1 MSATTKNYIGYEA
14 LVSYLKSERKNWS
27 YCGFLNLNQDIIIA
41 SLISLT
47 NNSSITLAKWQG
59 FDVLWYNHF
68 LDEAKKLLKPDTFD
82 TVITEHLQ
90 HKKNLQTFWQGI
102 IKKCQKVNQDIIKE
116 HEKKEKENKEEN
128 EKYEKENFKEC
139 DTITTVM
146 KETSKDQAAVTIVFS
161 KKQLIKLN
169 NFCYDIL
176 YKLESKPYA
185 HLFYKYNE
193 KDIVNKIIKYPM
205 DLFTINLKLEN
216 NQYENLEEF
225 ENDIRLIF
233 RNCYTYNDV
242 KSEIYCSGEALESIF
257 NKKWNEKLIFQT
269 RRKGELKRVRDDDA
283 DADNSFT
290 KQNQILEENKDNVIY
305 EQVINDTLPVAP
317 AYENLVI
324 GNIMPFIEILKT
336 FLSTRSRM
344 SLSSADESMLQ
355 AIVEILLPLKYCI
368 PELSLVMD
376 GKKPKGS
383 GRFGY
388 LDIFVLKGTGDNYI
402 CLELKY
408 ISLVGLMKNQNTKF
422 GANDIEKENEE
433 FLLRRPYTYW
443 SKEHKTTNQTTIGEV
458 LNIGI
463 DQLKSYINII
473 SKGRPVDYFSSG
485 VFDERIKITKSE
497 SNILKGYVILVIG
510 FRRILWSPVEEV
522 ISNHIYNKI

>member
-161 KKQLIKLN
+161 KKQLIKKRR
-169 NFCYDIL
+169 I
-176 YKLESKPYA
+176 
-185 HLFYKYNE
+185 E
-193 KDIVNKIIKYPM
+193 K
-205 DLFTINLKLEN
+205 
-216 NQYENLEEF
+216 
-225 ENDIRLIF
+225 R
-233 RNCYTYNDV
+233 
-242 KSEIYCSGEALESIF
+242 
-257 NKKWNEKLIFQT
+257 FQ
-269 RRKGELKRVRDDDA
+269 K
-283 DADNSFT
+283 

-317 AYENLVI
+317 AYENLV
-324 GNIMPFIEILKT
+324 
-336 FLSTRSRM
+336 
-344 SLSSADESMLQ
+344 
-355 AIVEILLPLKYCI
+355 
-368 PELSLVMD
+368 
-376 GKKPKGS
+376 
-383 GRFGY
+383 
-388 LDIFVLKGTGDNYI
+388 
-402 CLELKY
+402 
-408 ISLVGLMKNQNTKF
+408 
-422 GANDIEKENEE
+422 
-433 FLLRRPYTYW
+433 
-443 SKEHKTTNQTTIGEV
+443 IGEV